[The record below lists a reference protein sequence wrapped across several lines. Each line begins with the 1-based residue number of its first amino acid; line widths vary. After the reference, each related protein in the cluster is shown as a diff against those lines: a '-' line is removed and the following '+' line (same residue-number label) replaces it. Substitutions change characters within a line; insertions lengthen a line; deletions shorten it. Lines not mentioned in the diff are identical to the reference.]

1 MTNFNSKE
9 AVLNHKLKFVD
20 LELEQ
25 IKQNNLYRKL
35 RYGKSNQAHITI
47 NGKKLLNLCSN
58 DYLGMPVTKIK
69 IKQMQSSSRL
79 VSGNDES
86 YKILENKLAK
96 HKSQQTSLIYP
107 TGYMAN
113 LGSITAIAKKGDLIL
128 SDELNHA
135 SIIESCKL
143 SEAKILIYKHNDM
156 DDLNKKLKQK
166 GKNKFVI
173 TEGVFSMDGDFSKL
187 KEITEIVEKSKAI
200 TILDDAHGDFVVGID
215 GKGTPNYFNVTKK
228 IDLYIS
234 SLSKGLG
241 SFGGYVSSQNN
252 VIDLCINKSK
262 SFIYTS
268 ALPSFL
274 VEYSL
279 KRFESNR
286 ERHRKKLE
294 NNTNMLSNGLKQ
306 IGYQIDSKTHIIPIV
321 IGKEKTAMSF
331 GEFLFERGIFAQ
343 PIRYP
348 TVPKNKARLRISVT
362 AWLSRKDITD
372 TLAIL
377 EQAAKKFKI

>member
-1 MTNFNSKE
+1 MNP
-9 AVLNHKLKFVD
+9 KLSFVD

-25 IKQNNLYRKL
+25 IKQNDLYRKL
-35 RYGKSNQAHITI
+35 RYGKSNQADIII

-58 DYLGMPVTKIK
+58 DYLGIPITKIK

-86 YKILENKLAK
+86 YKILEEKLAK

-107 TGYMAN
+107 TGYMTN
-113 LGSITAIAKKGDLIL
+113 LGSITAVAKKGDLIL

-143 SEAKILIYKHNDM
+143 AGAKISIYKHNDM
-156 DDLNKKLKQK
+156 DDLNKKIKQK
-166 GKNKFVI
+166 GKNKFVV
-173 TEGVFSMDGDFSKL
+173 TEGIFSMDGDFSKL
-187 KEITEIVEKSKAI
+187 KEITEIAEKSNAI
-200 TILDDAHGDFVVGID
+200 TILDDAHGDFVVGAD
-215 GKGTPNYFNVTKK
+215 GRGTPNYFNVTKK

-286 ERHRKKLE
+286 ERQRKKLDD
-294 NNTNMLSNGLKQ
+294 NTNLLSKGLRQ
-306 IGYQIDSKTHIIPIV
+306 IGYQIDSKTHIIPI
-321 IGKEKTAMSF
+321 IMGKEKTAMSF
-331 GEFLFERGIFAQ
+331 GEFLFKKGVFVQ

-362 AWLSRKDITD
+362 AWLSRKDINI
-372 TLAIL
+372 TLAIF

>member
-1 MTNFNSKE
+1 MKYGTAKGSK
-9 AVLNHKLKFVD
+9 
-20 LELEQ
+20 
-25 IKQNNLYRKL
+25 
-35 RYGKSNQAHITI
+35 ITI
-47 NGKKLLNLCSN
+47 NNKELLNLCSN
-58 DYLGMPVTKIK
+58 DYLGIPTTKIQ
-69 IKQMQSSSRL
+69 IKQLQSSSRL

-86 YKILENKLAK
+86 YKKLEDLLAK
-96 HKSQQTSLIYP
+96 HKSQQSSLIFP

-113 LGSITAIAKKGDLIL
+113 LGAISAIVNKGDLIL

-143 SEAKILIYKHNDM
+143 TDAKISIYKHNDM
-156 DDLNKKLKQK
+156 EDLNKKLKQN

-173 TEGVFSMDGDFSKL
+173 TEGIFSMDGDLSSL
-187 KEITEIVEKSKAI
+187 KQITEIADKSKAI
-200 TILDDAHGDFVVGID
+200 TIVDDAHGDFVIGKD
-215 GKGTPNYFNVTKK
+215 GKGTPDYFKVAKK

-241 SFGGYVSSQNN
+241 SFGGYIASQKN
-252 VIDLCINKSK
+252 VVDLCINKSK

-279 KRFESNR
+279 ERFQTNR
-286 ERHRKKLE
+286 ELQKKKLE
-294 NNTNMLSNGLKQ
+294 KNTKQLTKGLKE
-306 IGYQIDSKTHIIPIV
+306 IGYEINSNSQIIPII
-321 IGKEKTAMSF
+321 IGNEKKAIEF
-331 GEFLFERGIFAQ
+331 GKFLFDNGVYAQ

-362 AWLSRKDITD
+362 AWLSGTDIEKSLVIFEKAYRK
-372 TLAIL
+372 
-377 EQAAKKFKI
+377 FHS

>member
-1 MTNFNSKE
+1 MNRN
-9 AVLNHKLKFVD
+9 LRFVD

-25 IKQNNLYRKL
+25 IKQTNLYRKL
-35 RYGKSNQAHITI
+35 KYGKSNQAWITI

-58 DYLGMPVTKIK
+58 DYLGIPVTKIK

-86 YKILENKLAK
+86 YKILEDKLAK

-113 LGSITAIAKKGDLIL
+113 LGAVTTITKREDLIL

-143 SEAKILIYKHNDM
+143 AGAKISIYKHNDVE
-156 DDLNKKLKQK
+156 DLNKKLKQK
-166 GKNKFVI
+166 GKNKFII
-173 TEGVFSMDGDFSKL
+173 TEGIFSMDGDFSKL
-187 KEITEIVEKSKAI
+187 KEITEIAGKSNAI
-200 TILDDAHGDFVVGID
+200 TILDDAHGDFVVGAD
-215 GKGTPNYFNVTKK
+215 GKGTPDHFNIPKK

-286 ERHRKKLE
+286 E
-294 NNTNMLSNGLKQ
+294 
-306 IGYQIDSKTHIIPIV
+306 
-321 IGKEKTAMSF
+321 
-331 GEFLFERGIFAQ
+331 
-343 PIRYP
+343 
-348 TVPKNKARLRISVT
+348 
-362 AWLSRKDITD
+362 
-372 TLAIL
+372 
-377 EQAAKKFKI
+377 

>member
-1 MTNFNSKE
+1 LASK
-9 AVLNHKLKFVD
+9 HKLNFID
-20 LELEQ
+20 SELKR
-25 IKQNNLYRKL
+25 IRRNNLYRKL
-35 RYGKSNQAHITI
+35 RYGKTNGAYITI

-58 DYLGMPVTKIK
+58 DYLGIPTVKIQF
-69 IKQMQSSSRL
+69 KQLQSSSRL

-86 YKILENKLAK
+86 YKKLEDALAK
-96 HKSQQTSLIYP
+96 HKSKQNSLIYP

-113 LGSITAIAKKGDLIL
+113 LGAISSIARKGDLIL

-143 SEAKILIYKHNDM
+143 SDAKVSIYKHNNM
-156 DDLNKKLKQK
+156 QDLQKKLKQK

-173 TEGVFSMDGDFSKL
+173 TEGIFSMDGDFSSL
-187 KEITEIVEKSKAI
+187 KQITEISEKAKAI
-200 TILDDAHGDFVVGID
+200 TIVDDAHGDFAIGKD
-215 GKGTPNYFNVTKK
+215 GKGTPDYFNVTKK

-241 SFGGYVSSQNN
+241 SFGGYVASQNN

-274 VEYSL
+274 IEHSM

-286 ERHRKKLE
+286 EKQKKKLE
-294 NNTNMLSNGLKQ
+294 KNTKQLSKGLTQ
-306 IGYQIDSKTHIIPIV
+306 IGYKINSSTHIIPII
-321 IGKEKTAMSF
+321 IGSEKLAMDF
-331 GEFLFERGIFAQ
+331 GKFLFNNGVFVQ

-362 AWLSRKDITD
+362 AWLSTANIEK
-372 TLAIL
+372 AL
-377 EQAAKKFKI
+377 EIFEKAYPKFR

>member
-1 MTNFNSKE
+1 MKNKLNFI
-9 AVLNHKLKFVD
+9 D

-35 RYGKSNQAHITI
+35 RNVKVNHAYIII
-47 NGKKLLNLCSN
+47 NSKKCLNLCSN
-58 DYLGMPVTKIK
+58 DYLGLSIIKVKIN
-69 IKQMQSSSRL
+69 QMQSSSRL
-79 VSGNDES
+79 VSGNDET
-86 YKILENKLAK
+86 YKKLEDKLSK
-96 HKSQQTSLIYP
+96 HKSKQASLVYP

-113 LGSITAIAKKGDLIL
+113 LGAITTIAKKGDLIL

-143 SEAKILIYKHNDM
+143 SGSKILIYKHNDM
-156 DDLNKKLKQK
+156 EDLTKKLNQY
-166 GKNKFVI
+166 GKNKFII
-173 TEGVFSMDGDFSKL
+173 TEGIFSMDGDFSNL
-187 KEITEIVEKSKAI
+187 KKITEVAERSNAV
-200 TILDDAHGDFVVGID
+200 TILDDAHGDFTVGTD

-228 IDLYIS
+228 IDVYIS

-274 VEYSL
+274 IQYSL
-279 KRFESNR
+279 NR
-286 ERHRKKLE
+286 IQIDREKQRKKLIR
-294 NNTNMLSNGLKQ
+294 NTNILTKGLKQ
-306 IGYQIDSKTHIIPIV
+306 LGYQIKSKTHIIPII
-321 IGKEKTAMSF
+321 IGNEKTAMNF
-331 GEFLFERGIFAQ
+331 GKFLFEKGVFTQ

-348 TVPKNKARLRISVT
+348 TVPKNQARLRISVT
-362 AWLSRKDITD
+362 AWLSKNNIDD
-372 TLAIL
+372 ALNVF
-377 EQAAKKFKI
+377 EQAQKKFKI